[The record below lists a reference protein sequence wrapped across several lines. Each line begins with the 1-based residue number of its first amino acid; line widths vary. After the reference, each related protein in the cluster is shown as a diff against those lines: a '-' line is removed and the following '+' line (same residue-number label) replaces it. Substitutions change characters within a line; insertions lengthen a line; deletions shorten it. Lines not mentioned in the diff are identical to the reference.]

1 MDNMKS
7 FLHKSKAIA
16 ITLLIVNML
25 FAGAASAKTTT
36 WNLATGG
43 LWTTAGNWNNGLP
56 VAGDDVIINGA
67 STAITSVP
75 TISLA
80 SLTITG
86 TCNLTGNG
94 TTITITGAFSV
105 SAGITFS
112 LGTNGNSTPRVN
124 LTLTSTSV
132 NSILGTVI
140 MNTGLTDVVFSNSG
154 ELSLGTDAFISNGA
168 GGDCNFTLGATGILK
183 AASTTGIS
191 TTAGTGNIRVTGTRT
206 YTAGSEVIYNGT
218 AAQVTG
224 NAIPTASHI
233 TIDNASGVTL
243 TAAYTGTG
251 RLTMTNGTLNM
262 ANVNLSVGALT
273 GSGNLTHAS
282 GTAGAR
288 TLSVTGSTS
297 PAAYTG
303 EISNGTATSVSLIKS
318 GTGTLILEGLNTY
331 TGTTTISAG
340 TISINSLQNVSGGA
354 SSLGAPTTAGNGTI
368 ILVAASSELLYTGTG
383 HSSNRII
390 QTETDGSTIDASGSG
405 ALTLTGGVISNG
417 GGNDDL
423 VLTGTGTG
431 NMNSVI
437 NTAGGVLSKTGSGT
451 WVFGAANTYT
461 GTTTISAGT
470 IQYGINNAIN
480 TGAVEVSGGTL
491 NIGTFSDA
499 VGTVT
504 LSNNGII
511 TGTTG
516 VLTGSSYAMQSGTA
530 SAILGGTGALT
541 KTTGG
546 TVTLSGVNTYT
557 GVTSINAGILSV
569 ATIGNGG
576 VAGNIGAATAAAGN
590 LVLGGG
596 TLEYTGASAS
606 TNRAYTLTTGTTSTI
621 DVVAGANTLTLGAAS
636 ANTNGAL
643 TKTGVG
649 TLLLSAANLYT
660 GLTTVS
666 EGSLL
671 YGINSALSNGP
682 VTVNGGIYDI
692 ATFTDAVGT
701 VTLVNGTI
709 AGTTGVLTGTSYA
722 MQNGNA
728 SAILAGGVTLTKTTG
743 GTVTL
748 SGTNTYSGLTTI
760 SAGTLI
766 AANTQALGTVA
777 GAVNLGAAILDLQ
790 TDASVLA
797 YNFTVS
803 GNGTI
808 ISNRATPGAGI
819 THTLGTLSIGN
830 FILSETVGAN
840 VNSGTAALSFGTT
853 TLSAATPRF
862 DVATGAVLTLG
873 ALVNNNAFTKQ
884 GNGLLI
890 LNTASARTS
899 GTVTLSAGSLRLGI
913 ANALG
918 TAGVAMVL
926 NGGEL
931 DLASNTSVNAHPVTV
946 GGDATIITN
955 RATAGAGI
963 THTLGTLSI
972 GLFQLNSNYG
982 SNVTPATK
990 AGLTFG
996 TTTLSGAGAGR
1007 IFQVAND
1014 VDLTLGALVN
1024 NNPFTK
1030 QGDGL
1035 MILNTASTRTG
1046 GTVTINTGSVR
1057 LGSASALG
1065 TSAVPVVM
1073 NAGSGLNL
1081 AINTTVNAYPVTI
1094 NGNAII
1100 VSNRS
1105 TAGAGITH
1113 TLGTLSIG
1121 NSTLTVLFGDNVN
1134 DAAAGLTFGATTF
1147 TASTAVFDAF
1157 SGGITIT
1164 LGALSGNFAF
1174 NKAGGGRLNLNTAS
1188 ARTGG
1193 TATLLDGTMSLGAV
1207 NAIGTIAVPLQIN
1220 GGTLDL
1226 ATATTVNA
1234 YNTTVGG
1241 DATILSNKNAAG
1253 AGITHVLG
1261 TLSIGAYLLNIN
1273 QGDNVNSGTA
1283 AIQFGNFTMTGAPT
1297 LSPNTA
1303 NLLMAGTATGAFKLT
1318 KAGAGTL
1325 QKTTTAWT
1333 LGSDFEITAG
1343 TFDATTQNT
1352 TILGNW
1358 INNGGTHTATG
1369 ASTVNFNGSTAQT
1382 IGGSAATTFNNLII
1396 DNAAGVA
1403 LGNNETVNA
1412 VLTMT
1417 NGNLTIPTGNT
1428 LTVESGSAIAGSG
1441 FGLSKNIIAQV
1452 NYSTGA
1458 KGFLRVNNM
1467 AASAAYLF
1475 PVGDGINYLPVT
1487 LTPTDV
1493 QANNSFSVCS
1503 FEGLTVNGEPNGTP
1517 FTVPQKNNTVDAV
1530 WTVNYN
1536 GPGSPTAAA
1545 ADMTVAWPESLEGIN
1560 FTGYGG
1566 IIIGIAHYGPS
1577 WGAAIGTGDNS
1588 ANTATRTGI
1597 TQFSPFGVGKI
1608 EPAGGT
1614 LAIKIIYFNGSKG
1627 NNVNNLY
1634 WKAECTSSFAKFDL
1648 ERSTDGVNFTS
1659 ITVVTATQARC
1670 ELPFSYNDYM
1680 APAGNVYYRIRII
1693 DADGKVTYSAIVK
1706 LGSAVKEIEL
1716 AGFMPNP
1723 VAGNA
1728 AQLKINTTKAD
1739 VVNLVVI
1746 ALDGKIL
1753 QRTTVQLQPGSS
1765 IINMDMTTLPA
1776 GAYLLK
1782 GIFSDGESNAIKFIK
1797 Q

>member
-1 MDNMKS
+1 MGR
-7 FLHKSKAIA
+7 LSK
-16 ITLLIVNML
+16 
-25 FAGAASAKTTT
+25 
-36 WNLATGG
+36 
-43 LWTTAGNWNNGLP
+43 
-56 VAGDDVIINGA
+56 NGA
-67 STAITSVP
+67 
-75 TISLA
+75 
-80 SLTITG
+80 
-86 TCNLTGNG
+86 
-94 TTITITGAFSV
+94 
-105 SAGITFS
+105 
-112 LGTNGNSTPRVN
+112 
-124 LTLTSTSV
+124 
-132 NSILGTVI
+132 
-140 MNTGLTDVVFSNSG
+140 
-154 ELSLGTDAFISNGA
+154 
-168 GGDCNFTLGATGILK
+168 
-183 AASTTGIS
+183 
-191 TTAGTGNIRVTGTRT
+191 
-206 YTAGSEVIYNGT
+206 
-218 AAQVTG
+218 
-224 NAIPTASHI
+224 
-233 TIDNASGVTL
+233 
-243 TAAYTGTG
+243 
-251 RLTMTNGTLNM
+251 
-262 ANVNLSVGALT
+262 
-273 GSGNLTHAS
+273 
-282 GTAGAR
+282 
-288 TLSVTGSTS
+288 
-297 PAAYTG
+297 
-303 EISNGTATSVSLIKS
+303 
-318 GTGTLILEGLNTY
+318 
-331 TGTTTISAG
+331 
-340 TISINSLQNVSGGA
+340 
-354 SSLGAPTTAGNGTI
+354 
-368 ILVAASSELLYTGTG
+368 
-383 HSSNRII
+383 
-390 QTETDGSTIDASGSG
+390 
-405 ALTLTGGVISNG
+405 
-417 GGNDDL
+417 
-423 VLTGTGTG
+423 
-431 NMNSVI
+431 
-437 NTAGGVLSKTGSGT
+437 GT

-461 GTTTISAGT
+461 GTTTISTG
-470 IQYGINNAIN
+470 ILQYGINNAISN
-480 TGAVEVSGGTL
+480 GAVTVSGGTL
-491 NIGTFSDA
+491 DIGTFSDA

-504 LSNNGII
+504 LSTNGII

-516 VLTGSSYAMQSGTA
+516 VITGSSYAMQSGTA

-596 TLEYTGASAS
+596 TLEYTGATAS
-606 TNRAYTLTTGTTSTI
+606 TNRAYTLTAATTSTI
-621 DVVAGANTLTLGAAS
+621 DVVTGANTLTLAAAS
-636 ANTNGAL
+636 AVSTGAL
-643 TKTGVG
+643 TKTGAG
-649 TLLLSAANLYT
+649 TLQLSAANGYT

-666 EGSLL
+666 EGTLL
-671 YGINSALSNGP
+671 YGIANALSSGA
-682 VTVNGGIYDI
+682 VTINGGIYDI
-692 ATFTDAVGT
+692 GTFNDAVGT

-728 SAILAGGVTLTKTTG
+728 SAILAGAVTLTKTTG

-766 AANTQALGTVA
+766 AANTQALGTVV

-853 TLSAATPRF
+853 TLSAVTPRF

-873 ALVNNNAFTKQ
+873 ALVNNTAFTKQ
-884 GNGLLI
+884 GSGLLI

-899 GTVTLSAGSLRLGI
+899 GTVTLTAGNLRLGI
-913 ANALG
+913 ANAIG
-918 TAGVAMVL
+918 TAGVTLVL
-926 NGGEL
+926 NDGEL
-931 DLASNTSVNAHPVTV
+931 DLASDVSVNAHPVTV
-946 GGDATIITN
+946 GGDVTIISN
-955 RATAGAGI
+955 RATVGNGI

-972 GLFQLNSNYG
+972 GTFQLNSNYG
-982 SNVTPATK
+982 SNVTPGTK

-996 TTTLSGAGAGR
+996 ATTLLNAGAGR

-1014 VDLTLGALVN
+1014 VDLTLGALTN

-1035 MILNTASTRTG
+1035 MILNTASVRTS

-1057 LGSASALG
+1057 LGSVSALG
-1065 TSAVPVVM
+1065 TAAVPVVM

-1081 AINTTVNAYPVTI
+1081 AINTTVNAHPLTI

-1121 NSTLTVLFGDNVN
+1121 NSTLTVLFGDNVDN
-1134 DAAAGLTFGATTF
+1134 SAAGLIFGATTF
-1147 TASTAVFDAF
+1147 TAATPVFDVF
-1157 SGGITIT
+1157 SGGVTLT

-1174 NKAGGGRLNLNTAS
+1174 NKAGGGLLNLNTAS
-1188 ARTGG
+1188 LRTGG

-1207 NAIGTIAVPLQIN
+1207 NAIGTVAVPLQLD

-1234 YNTTVGG
+1234 YNTTVGA
-1241 DATILSNKNAAG
+1241 DATIVSNKNAAG
-1253 AGITHVLG
+1253 AGITHILG
-1261 TLSIGAYLLNIN
+1261 TLSIGANILNIN
-1273 QGDNVNSGTA
+1273 QGANVTSGTA
-1283 AIQFGNFTMTGAPT
+1283 AVQFGNLTMTGAPT

-1318 KAGAGTL
+1318 KAGAGIL

-1369 ASTVNFNGSTAQT
+1369 ASTVNFNGSAAQT
-1382 IGGSAATTFNNLII
+1382 IGGTSATTFNNLII

-1428 LTVESGSAIAGSG
+1428 LTVESGSAIAGGG

-1517 FTVPQKNNTVDAV
+1517 FTVAQKNNTVDAV

-1536 GPGSPTAAA
+1536 GPNSPTAVA

-1577 WGAAIGTGDNS
+1577 WGPAVGTGDNS
-1588 ANTATRTGI
+1588 ANTATRTNI
-1597 TQFSPFGVGKI
+1597 TEFSPFGVGKI

-1614 LAIKIIYFNGSKG
+1614 LAIKIMYFNGSKG

-1634 WKAECTSSFAKFDL
+1634 WQAECTSSFAKFDL

-1670 ELPFSYNDYM
+1670 ALPFSYNDYT

-1706 LGSAVKEIEL
+1706 LGSPVKAIEL

-1723 VAGNA
+1723 VSDI
-1728 AQLKINTTKAD
+1728 AQLKINTTKPD

-1753 QRTTVQLQPGSS
+1753 QRTTVNLQPGSS
-1765 IINMDMTTLPA
+1765 IINMDMSTLPA
-1776 GAYLLK
+1776 GAYMLK